1 MLDSKQQQTINE
13 LHDHVKNF
21 LKEDATGHDFEHI
34 KRVVKLTT
42 RFLTSENHFVAL
54 SIAYMHDLFDEKI
67 NKVTNIDDAFNQL
80 INTWNLDLLNYNQD
94 ILQGVKSIGF
104 KGGFNKAT
112 QSKEASLVS
121 DADYLDAMGAIGI
134 ARTFYYAGSKGH
146 PLYKKELRDVEI
158 HNEEDYRNKERN
170 AIAHFDEKLFKLKD
184 LIKHPEAK
192 KIAEKRHA
200 ILKNFYDEFMEEIS
214 EK

>member
-1 MLDSKQQQTINE
+1 MLDSKQKQTINE

-21 LKEDATGHDFEHI
+21 LKEDTTGHDFEHI
-34 KRVVKLTT
+34 KRVVNLTT

-54 SIAYMHDLFDEKI
+54 SIAYMHDLFDDKL
-67 NKVTNIDDAFNQL
+67 NKVDNIDEAFNQL
-80 INTWNLDLLNYNQD
+80 INAWNLDLLNYNQE

-104 KGGFNKAT
+104 KGGFNEAT

-146 PLYKKELRDVEI
+146 PLYKEELKNVEI

-184 LIKHPEAK
+184 LIKNPEAK
-192 KIAEKRHA
+192 ILAEERHA
-200 ILKNFYDEFMEEIS
+200 LLIEFYNQFMNEITG
-214 EK
+214 K

>member
-21 LKEDATGHDFEHI
+21 LKEDTTGHDFEHI

-54 SIAYMHDLFDEKI
+54 SIAYMHDLFDDKI
-67 NKVTNIDDAFNQL
+67 NKVDNIDVEFNKL
-80 INTWNLDLLNYNQD
+80 IKNKWNLDLADSHQA
-94 ILQGVKSIGF
+94 ILQGIKSIGF

-146 PLYKKELRDVEI
+146 PLYKEELKNIEI

-184 LIKHPEAK
+184 LIKNPQAK
-192 KIAEKRHA
+192 ILAEKRHA
-200 ILKNFYDEFMEEIS
+200 YLIEFYNGFMDEI
-214 EK
+214 K

>member
-21 LKEDATGHDFEHI
+21 LKEDTTGHDFEHI

-54 SIAYMHDLFDEKI
+54 SIAYMHDLFDDKI
-67 NKVTNIDDAFNQL
+67 NKVDNIDDAFRKL
-80 INTWNLDLLNYNQD
+80 ITQWNLNLEDSHQA

-121 DADYLDAMGAIGI
+121 DADYLDALGAIGI

-146 PLYKKELRDVEI
+146 PLYKKELANVEI
-158 HNEEDYRNKERN
+158 QNEEDYRNKERN

-184 LIKHPEAK
+184 LIKSPEAR
-192 KIAEKRHA
+192 ILAEKRHA
-200 ILKNFYDEFMEEIS
+200 YLKDFYNEFMDEI
-214 EK
+214 E